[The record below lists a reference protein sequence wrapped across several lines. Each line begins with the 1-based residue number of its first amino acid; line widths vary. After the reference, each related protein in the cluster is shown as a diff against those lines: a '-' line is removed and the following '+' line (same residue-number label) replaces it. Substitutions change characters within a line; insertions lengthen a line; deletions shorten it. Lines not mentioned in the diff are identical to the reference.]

1 MQEELKIKITA
12 DTDNAQKNI
21 NDTKKDVQDFDKQ
34 SDESSKAVDEAFATL
49 KDAIANS
56 MKAVGA
62 AIAAGTAAVI
72 GLAESTREYRTAQA
86 KLVTAF
92 ETAGA
97 SAETA
102 TAVYEDLQGVLGET
116 DVAVEAAA
124 HLAKLTTNEEDLA
137 EWTDICTGIY
147 ATFGDSLPIEGLTEA
162 ANETAKVGTL
172 TGSLAD
178 ALNWAGVNEEEFQ
191 KKLDACNS
199 EAEREA
205 LIRKTLNGLY
215 KSASGNYKTNS
226 KDIIAANKAQEKL
239 NKSMADIGETMEPV
253 LTELKELGASLL
265 EDAKEP
271 LQAVAKFISG
281 TVIPTIKNVSNWVKN
296 NKGLV
301 IGMVT
306 GLTTAFV
313 GYKVATLAAKAAE
326 EGVTIATIARTAA
339 QKALNL
345 AMAASPTGLLVTGI
359 AALTVG
365 LTAWAIASADAEK
378 ETKDYTKEINNM
390 NGAVIT
396 VSGNVATLKSE
407 EEYLKTA
414 TNDAAAAIKGQ
425 TTETTAAKD
434 ETVIYISKIVELT
447 EEEKAVAEKA
457 REAAGAFKEQKDA
470 TNQAMGEINSQMS
483 YVTNLADE
491 LFRLADNSGKVKKA
505 DEARASFIVNELN
518 KHLGTEYQITG
529 GIIKNYQDLEKEI
542 YDVINAKTAQM
553 LIDEN
558 QDDYLNAIKEEQGAL
573 ATLQTSYTDY
583 TNTLAIN
590 SKAIEDNKKAIEDEQ
605 KRLDEIVKNGGG
617 RTIMVS
623 QIATHIENLEK
634 ENKKLQDNI
643 DEKKKQ
649 YDKDASNYASYTGTI
664 EGYENAM
671 IEMQKGNYQAVI
683 DMYAGKAAAANEYSG
698 ELDEATKKNL
708 DTLYNEAIEA
718 GIAAEQTKTNFENG
732 VEGYTWEMARE
743 ADAAYVSAFKEWN
756 GAYDKAYGIGG
767 DMDAGVIAGL
777 ESQRKGLTSKATS
790 IINTVISA
798 MKKAGGIN
806 SPSKKTRAL
815 AINLGEGAEIG
826 LEESKKDVV
835 AASADLMK
843 ETLIPMKGI
852 IDDVSWNNFG
862 SIFDSSALKRSISIS
877 GGIKGNS
884 GINATNMVK
893 ELVSALGGANTPIV
907 LNVDGKV
914 FAETSINTLNQRTKQ
929 TGRLDLVIA

>member
-34 SDESSKAVDEAFATL
+34 SDESSKAVDEAFASL

-102 TAVYEDLQGVLGET
+102 TAVYEDLQGVLGDT

-137 EWTDICTGIY
+137 EWTDVCTGIY

-191 KKLDACNS
+191 KKLDACNN

-239 NKSMADIGETMEPV
+239 NKSMADIGKTMEPV

-306 GLTTAFV
+306 GLTTAFI

-345 AMAASPTGLLVTGI
+345 VMAATPTGLLLTGL

-365 LTAWAIASADAEK
+365 LVAYGATTEKAEQ

-457 REAAGAFKEQKDA
+457 RDAAGAFKEQKDA
-470 TNQAMGEINSQMS
+470 TSQAMGEINSQMS
-483 YVTNLADE
+483 YVTNLANE

-529 GIIKNYQDLEKEI
+529 GIIKNYQELEKEI

-553 LIDEN
+553 LIDET
-558 QDDYLNAIKEEQGAL
+558 QDDYLTAIKNEQGAL
-573 ATLQTSYTDY
+573 EALQTSYTDY
-583 TNTLAIN
+583 TNTLATN
-590 SKAIEDNKKAIEDEQ
+590 SKAIEDNKKEIEKSWDTINEAN
-605 KRLDEIVKNGGG
+605 ENG
-617 RTIMVS
+617 
-623 QIATHIENLEK
+623 IALNTTYLYKYIADLETQNKELEK
-634 ENKKLQDNI
+634 STK
-643 DEKKKQ
+643 EKKEQ
-649 YDKDASNYASYTGTI
+649 YEKDAANYASYSDTI
-664 EGYENAM
+664 NDYEYAM
-671 IEMQKGNYQAVI
+671 MEMQKGNYQTVI

-708 DTLYNEAIEA
+708 DILYNEAIEA
-718 GIAAEQTKTNFENG
+718 GIAAEQTKINFENG